1 MSFSDELR
9 EKSRE
14 IHDISDKLINLKL
27 VVVLTDKK
35 LWAEALAE
43 FYVVYRAIED
53 AVFHWRD
60 DPQLTQLLALVENA
74 SRREAFEKDLEF
86 YMGDNWRAIIKP
98 SAHAEEYRARV
109 MTLAEKDPILLIAYV
124 EQ

>member
-14 IHDISDKLINLKL
+14 IHDVSDKLINIKL

-35 LWAEALAE
+35 LWAQALGE

-53 AVFHWRD
+53 AVLRWRD
-60 DPQLTQLLALVENA
+60 DSQLTPLLHVVENA
-74 SRREAFEKDLEF
+74 SRRAAFEKDLEF
-86 YMGDNWRAIIKP
+86 YMGSDWREIIKP
-98 SAHAEEYRARV
+98 STHAEEYCARV
-109 MTLAEKDPILLIAYV
+109 SLLADENPVLLVA
-124 EQ
+124 

>member
-14 IHDISDKLINLKL
+14 IHDISDKLINVKL

-35 LWAEALAE
+35 LWAQALGE

-53 AVFHWRD
+53 AVLCWRE
-60 DPQLTQLLALVENA
+60 DPQLTPLLDIVESA
-74 SRREAFEKDLEF
+74 SRRAAFERDLEF
-86 YMGDNWRAIIKP
+86 YMGNDWRAVIKP
-98 SAHAEEYRARV
+98 SAHAEEYCARV
-109 MTLAEKDPILLIAYV
+109 AQLADEDPQLLIA
-124 EQ
+124 